1 MIIDKQPAVDAQG
14 MVSSITPGYPDFPFS
29 SGGWWEV
36 GAASL
41 QLTYF
46 ILFFVEEMSQVGMGG
61 VTGEISDSG
70 SALMLSEKF
79 KHTQEL

>member
-1 MIIDKQPAVDAQG
+1 MGGGGRLFAAYILH
-14 MVSSITPGYPDFPFS
+14 SI
-29 SGGWWEV
+29 
-36 GAASL
+36 
-41 QLTYF
+41 
-46 ILFFVEEMSQVGMGG
+46 FVEEMSQVGMGG